1 MAETDFE
8 ALLGP
13 ELASAI
19 AKKGYTALTPVQEA
33 VLDPAHAGRDLRI
46 SSQTG
51 SGKTL
56 AIGFIVRE
64 AIKGDTG
71 PSPKGAARPR
81 ALVVAPTRE
90 LAQQVEVEL
99 SWLFAPLR
107 IKVAAVTGGG
117 NYRDERRALGSGP
130 AIIVGTPGRLLDH
143 LQRGAIDG
151 TQLAA
156 VVLDEADRML
166 DLGFRDD
173 LEAILGFA
181 PEDHRTHL
189 VSATFPREVMA
200 LANRVQVDPARI
212 EGTPMGAANTDI
224 EHLVHLVL
232 PHERLD
238 AIVNLLLETP
248 DATTLIFARTRADVG
263 ELTHLLSE
271 AGFIVDSLS
280 GEMEQRERNKALA
293 AFKRGDLHA
302 LVATDVAARGIDVQ
316 DVARVLHAEPP
327 MDPDS
332 YTHRSGRTG
341 RAGRKGKSSVLVTP
355 PALNRVSGLLKRA
368 GVRWRMDPVPNADTI
383 EATREQRLYDALT
396 TVVPP
401 EDPTVDPVAQT
412 DDARVGG
419 PIEADDRSWA
429 LAKRIV
435 EGGEGT
441 RALAR
446 MIARTRASGPEAR
459 RITTV
464 LLPGQKKRPWE
475 QTGAPAPMP
484 RSEGRPFAE
493 HRTFGEPRGLRPER
507 ERDEQAPRHEHAPR
521 EHAPRE
527 HAPREH
533 TPREPGPA
541 RLPRDPQVD
550 AGSWVSFRVSWGQIH
565 GADAR
570 RLLAMVCRRGGIRGS
585 DVGAIRVARTF
596 STVDVAGSVAPT
608 FERATREPDPRDPR
622 VKIRPASEGDQG
634 DHGDQGGAPP
644 PAAAKSSR
652 AALDGVPADRP
663 SVKSAPK
670 SSARIVDGPVDRP
683 SVKGAAK
690 SSRAA
695 LADVPVDRG
704 SVKNAPKSSAR
715 VLDVPADRPS
725 VKNAPRS
732 SARLVEADRPSKT
745 ARASEPERVSKRTL
759 EVDRPSRSAR
769 DVDAEPIAKA
779 PPADRPSKGKPA
791 ADKGDRP
798 SKVAHEAKA
807 EHAEKN
813 AKAEHAEKNAKAE
826 HVERP
831 SIAERPS
838 RSAYAD
844 RRPRPSQP
852 ERYARRPQPTPG
864 GRPTDDRRP
873 PNEGPRPFDRSRPQH
888 DAPRSQHDAPRSQ
901 HDAPRS
907 QHDGPRPFDRSR
919 PQHDGPRPPYDRG
932 RPNDGP
938 RPQNDR
944 GRPNDGPRP
953 QGDRA
958 RPPYDRGRPNDGPRP
973 QNDRPR
979 PSHDGPRPPFD
990 RGRPQNDGPRPSQGG
1005 PRPYGAGG
1013 PRPGGPGTR
1022 PQHDAP
1028 RPPHDAPR
1036 APHDGPRPPASRQG
1050 DARPKRKKP

>member
-8 ALLGP
+8 ALIGP

-107 IKVAAVTGGG
+107 VKVAAVTGGG

-212 EGTPMGAANTDI
+212 EGTPAGAANADI

-232 PHERLD
+232 PNERLD

-368 GVRWRMDPVPNADTI
+368 GVRWRMDPVPTADTI

-401 EDPTVDPVAQT
+401 EDPAEEPIADSE
-412 DDARVGG
+412 DARVGG

-435 EGGEGT
+435 EAGEGP

-459 RITTV
+459 RITPV
-464 LLPGQKKRPWE
+464 MLPGQKKRAWE
-475 QTGAPAPMP
+475 QTGAAAPMP
-484 RSEGRPFAE
+484 RNEGRPFAE

-507 ERDEQAPRHEHAPR
+507 EERVPRDDRDGPR
-521 EHAPRE
+521 
-527 HAPREH
+527 REH
-533 TPREPGPA
+533 TPREPGPP
-541 RLPRDPQVD
+541 RLPRDPAVD
-550 AGSWVSFRVSWGQIH
+550 AGSWVPFRISWGQIH

-596 STVDVAGSVAPT
+596 STIDVAGSVAPA

-622 VKIRPASEGDQG
+622 VKIRPASEV
-634 DHGDQGGAPP
+634 DHGEAP

-652 AALDGVPADRP
+652 AVDVPADRP
-663 SVKSAPK
+663 SVKSA
-670 SSARIVDGPVDRP
+670 
-683 SVKGAAK
+683 AK
-690 SSRAA
+690 SSRA
-695 LADVPVDRG
+695 V
-704 SVKNAPKSSAR
+704 
-715 VLDVPADRPS
+715 DVPADRPS
-725 VKNAPRS
+725 VKSAAKS
-732 SARLVEADRPSKT
+732 SVRLLEGDRPSKT
-745 ARASEPERVSKRTL
+745 AHAPEPERVSKRTL

-769 DVDAEPIAKA
+769 DVDAEPLAKA
-779 PPADRPSKGKPA
+779 PPADRPSKAKPA
-791 ADKGDRP
+791 AEKSEKPEKSEKADR
-798 SKVAHEAKA
+798 A
-807 EHAEKN
+807 
-813 AKAEHAEKNAKAE
+813 
-826 HVERP
+826 ERP
-831 SIAERPS
+831 SIGERPS
-838 RSAYAD
+838 RSAYGD

-852 ERYARRPQPTPG
+852 ERYARRPQPKPG
-864 GRPTDDRRP
+864 GRPSDDRRP
-873 PNEGPRPFDRSRPQH
+873 PQDGARPQYEGPRPPSQDRPRPQYDGPRSQSQDRPRPQH
-888 DAPRSQHDAPRSQ
+888 DGPRSPSHDRPR
-901 HDAPRS
+901 P

-919 PQHDGPRPPYDRG
+919 PQHDGPRPQHDRSRPQHDG
-932 RPNDGP
+932 PRPQHDRARPNDGP
-938 RPQNDR
+938 RPQ
-944 GRPNDGPRP
+944 
-953 QGDRA
+953 
-958 RPPYDRGRPNDGPRP
+958 
-973 QNDRPR
+973 
-979 PSHDGPRPPFD
+979 HDGARPPFD
-990 RGRPQNDGPRPSQGG
+990 RSRPQHDGPRPSQGG
-1005 PRPYGAGG
+1005 PRPHAGG
-1013 PRPGGPGTR
+1013 PRPGGQG
-1022 PQHDAP
+1022 P
-1028 RPPHDAPR
+1028 RPS
-1036 APHDGPRPPASRQG
+1036 HDGPRPQHDGPRAGGPPPSRHG